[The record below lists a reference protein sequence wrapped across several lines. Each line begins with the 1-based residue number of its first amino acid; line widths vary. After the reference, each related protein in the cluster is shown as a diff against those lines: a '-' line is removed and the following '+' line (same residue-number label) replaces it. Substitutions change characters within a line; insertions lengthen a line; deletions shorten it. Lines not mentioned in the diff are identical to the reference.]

1 MPHAIRA
8 NDHAALPNLASL
20 LQVMWGLSPTGP
32 FTNTVTGYSRAYIQ
46 ARPELWWL
54 QSKKFLA

>member
-1 MPHAIRA
+1 MLEEAVGSSCEAPLYA
-8 NDHAALPNLASL
+8 

-46 ARPELWWL
+46 ASLKL
-54 QSKKFLA
+54 CFL